1 MKEEY
6 KMTIQKEV
14 FIAVVGTTPQIVT
27 ESLYY
32 YYHPHYGK
40 ERKFENIKLITTQK
54 GKAGLMKL
62 LFEDKVLEQMADALG
77 MKPSD
82 IPLSE
87 SDIILLQKGN
97 EAILD
102 DVRETDDYD
111 SMSALFDV
119 VKRYT
124 DDPNVRVTATVA
136 GGRKTMSAM
145 IALALQ
151 LYGREQDELIHILA
165 PDDKTTFGSTWYFP
179 SDPAD
184 PTQKLEVSQF
194 PILRIGRYLGAEL
207 KLPPEVLLSKLQYK
221 IIDQA
226 PITELR
232 IQGNT
237 FISHDEKLT
246 LRPQSAAF
254 LRSLIQR
261 RMEADCPH
269 DCDGCEKCAADRDRL
284 GDELLKYYFPEYGKV
299 KGFSNP
305 TYLSQKERIIK
316 SKNPGTELGI
326 DEQLSRLR
334 SAIDEAPISKKFK
347 DALRLQ
353 HLHLD
358 PTSQKFTW
366 YVVVVDKTIVKFE
379 E

>member
-1 MKEEY
+1 MKQE
-6 KMTIQKEV
+6 I

-27 ESLYY
+27 ETLYY
-32 YYHPHYGK
+32 YSHPFYGVNRRFD
-40 ERKFENIKLITTQK
+40 EIKLITTQK
-54 GKAGLMKL
+54 GKDLLMKL
-62 LFEDKVLEQMADALG
+62 LFEERQLEALSKALG
-77 MKPSD
+77 LSD
-82 IPLSE
+82 DNIALAE
-87 SDIILLQKGN
+87 KDIILLRKDG

-119 VKRYT
+119 VKQYT
-124 DDPNVRVTATVA
+124 DDPKTRVTATVA

-145 IALALQ
+145 MALALQ
-151 LYGREQDELIHILA
+151 LYGREHDELIHILA
-165 PDDKTTFGSTWYFP
+165 PDDKMVFGSKWYFP
-179 SDPAD
+179 DDPAD
-184 PTQKLEVSQF
+184 PEQKLEVSHF

-207 KLPPEVLLSKLQYK
+207 KLPPSVLLNKLQEK

-232 IQGNT
+232 IQGNV
-237 FISHDEKLT
+237 FISGEEKLKI
-246 LRPQSAAF
+246 RPQQAAF
-254 LRSLIQR
+254 LRSIIQR
-261 RMEADCPH
+261 RLKADCPE
-269 DCDGCEKCAADRDRL
+269 DCQGCEKCAADRNRL
-284 GDELLKYYFPEYGKV
+284 GDELERYYLPEYGKV

-305 TYLSQKERIIK
+305 TYVTQKEKISAAK
-316 SKNPGTELGI
+316 YPGEVINI

-334 SAIDEAPISKKFK
+334 EAIEGAVISKKFK

-358 PTSQKFTW
+358 PTSQKLTW
-366 YVVVVDKTIVKFE
+366 YGVVVNKEIVKFE